1 MLIAYF
7 MLELVAAFLVLR
19 KTALYLWRIWRSGHE
34 RLTNMC
40 VTVEV
45 IVYNPHIVKLL
56 MSHDDK
62 TAIYLL
68 HVNKIRCEDNL
79 QAILQKHYWI
89 WT

>member
-1 MLIAYF
+1 MTHLTIWSR
-7 MLELVAAFLVLR
+7 AFNE
-19 KTALYLWRIWRSGHE
+19 H
-34 RLTNMC
+34 C

-79 QAILQKHYWI
+79 QAILQKHY
-89 WT
+89 